1 MKSLKT
7 VVSILGCLVLS
18 ACDHSD
24 NKVKITHFQDGRYAY
39 QAAPGEWWWFY
50 SAPDNISEP
59 LKYFTGSIS
68 DIEDSMAIIGKEPTP
83 VEIKAAKIEEIS
95 LEDFLEAE
103 GEPITP
109 STEAI
114 TGTLGDTTR

>member
-24 NKVKITHFQDGRYAY
+24 NKVKIAHFQDGRYAY
-39 QAAPGEWWWFY
+39 QAAPGEWWWY
-50 SAPDNISEP
+50 YAAPNSISEP
-59 LKYFTGSIS
+59 PKYFTGSIS
-68 DIEDSMAIIGKEPTP
+68 DIEDAVAVIGKEPTP
-83 VEIKAAKIEEIS
+83 AEINAAKIEEIS

-103 GEPITP
+103 GEPITL
-109 STEAI
+109 STEAE